1 MSHCMNGRT
10 NKMIQGTKV
19 VILNPPDIEKS
30 LQRVITELNDSGKRV
45 ISISSIIYCGF
56 MYTIMWEQE

>member
-1 MSHCMNGRT
+1 
-10 NKMIQGTKV
+10 MIQGTKV

-45 ISISSIIYCGF
+45 INISSMI
-56 MYTIMWEQE
+56 EN